1 MDLSVV
7 VPLYNESE
15 SLGPLYEELARA
27 LAGFA
32 DSCEMVFVDD
42 GSDDG
47 SETVLRRLKQTDGR
61 IRVIRLARN
70 SGQTAALAC
79 GFAQARG
86 QVIVAIDAD
95 GENDPADI
103 ARLVAKLGEGYDLVS
118 GWRRERWRDAPLS
131 RRLPSLAAN
140 RLISWLTGVQL
151 HDYGCTLKAYRAE
164 LARGLRLYGEMHR
177 FVPAIATEY
186 GARIAELEVSF
197 RPRRAGRSKYGPGRL
212 LRTLLDL
219 LTVRF
224 LSAYATRPIQ
234 VFGALGLLLTVA
246 GGLWTG
252 ALIFEKLALGHKLG
266 RRPALILAVMLVM
279 VGVQLISLGLLGEMV
294 ARTYHESQGKP
305 IYVIKEQY

>member
-27 LAGFA
+27 LAGFG

-103 ARLVAKLGEGYDLVS
+103 ARLRAKLGE
-118 GWRRERWRDAPLS
+118 EHAH
-131 RRLPSLAAN
+131 
-140 RLISWLTGVQL
+140 LIQ
-151 HDYGCTLKAYRAE
+151 
-164 LARGLRLYGEMHR
+164 
-177 FVPAIATEY
+177 
-186 GARIAELEVSF
+186 
-197 RPRRAGRSKYGPGRL
+197 
-212 LRTLLDL
+212 
-219 LTVRF
+219 TVR
-224 LSAYATRPIQ
+224 SVGYR
-234 VFGALGLLLTVA
+234 FGQ
-246 GGLWTG
+246 GGW
-252 ALIFEKLALGHKLG
+252 APRWHQ
-266 RRPALILAVMLVM
+266 PS
-279 VGVQLISLGLLGEMV
+279 QLPFQQ
-294 ARTYHESQGKP
+294 HSQQTAQP
-305 IYVIKEQY
+305 E